1 MSSCLCGKLAE
12 TFPQMILIAPDKFKG
27 SLTAKQVCNAITEGL
42 LDINSDLSI
51 VSIPLADGGE
61 GTCDLLTEL
70 SGGSMIK
77 VNVLDPLFREI
88 ESGYGISGDGST
100 AFIEMARA
108 SGLQLLKVE
117 ERNPLIT
124 STFGTGQLIAHAL
137 DRKVN
142 KIVLGVG
149 GSATNDAGMGMA
161 EALGFQFLSSKKE
174 KLKPVGESLILVDE
188 IIEHHLH
195 PGLRACEFTAIHDVG
210 NRLHG
215 KQGAAPVFA
224 GQKGASPAAIE
235 LLDRGLAHI
244 AQVAS
249 ARLHSDINFPG
260 AGAGGGMVAGAKLFL
275 NARSTPGID
284 FIIRFTNLENQ
295 IQKATLVI
303 TGEGKIDD
311 QTMSGKV
318 VKGVASLSAKYKKNC
333 IAFTGKCDLSDGKIK
348 ELGLQEII
356 TLVDKGTSEQQ
367 AIKHAYSLLK
377 QRVIQFLSTKF

>member
-1 MSSCLCGKLAE
+1 
-12 TFPQMILIAPDKFKG
+12 
-27 SLTAKQVCNAITEGL
+27 
-42 LDINSDLSI
+42 
-51 VSIPLADGGE
+51 
-61 GTCDLLTEL
+61 
-70 SGGSMIK
+70 
-77 VNVLDPLFREI
+77 
-88 ESGYGISGDGST
+88 
-100 AFIEMARA
+100 
-108 SGLQLLKVE
+108 
-117 ERNPLIT
+117 
-124 STFGTGQLIAHAL
+124 
-137 DRKVN
+137 
-142 KIVLGVG
+142 
-149 GSATNDAGMGMA
+149 
-161 EALGFQFLSSKKE
+161 
-174 KLKPVGESLILVDE
+174 
-188 IIEHHLH
+188 
-195 PGLRACEFTAIHDVG
+195 
-210 NRLHG
+210 
-215 KQGAAPVFA
+215 
-224 GQKGASPAAIE
+224 
-235 LLDRGLAHI
+235 
-244 AQVAS
+244 VAS

-333 IAFTGKCDLSDGKIK
+333 IAFTGKCDLSDSKIK